1 MKMRDAC
8 LPALAMTVVLGLV
21 RAGHGQGSAPADL
34 NNLTHQ
40 MAERLRH
47 LGEDITS
54 DLGQTPGAKH
64 LIEDTQELAQ
74 AVDEFH
80 ESLHDNRDP
89 ARRQQA
95 YAGIETTWQHL
106 RGQFARASSPAVV
119 RAAERVE
126 QLDAQI
132 RQALGVNAPPA
143 AFYGGNKAPTGIA
156 DTQRLAH
163 ALVDRANALAAV
175 IQARASAYQNA

>member
-1 MKMRDAC
+1 MKTR
-8 LPALAMTVVLGLV
+8 LSYLSVFAMVAALGLT
-21 RAGHGQGSAPADL
+21 RSGHGQAVAPADL

-40 MAERLRH
+40 MAERVRH

-54 DLGQTPGAKH
+54 DLGPTPAGKH
-64 LIEDTQELAQ
+64 LAQDTQELAQ

-89 ARRQQA
+89 ARSRQA

-132 RQALGVNAPPA
+132 RQAG
-143 AFYGGNKAPTGIA
+143 
-156 DTQRLAH
+156 
-163 ALVDRANALAAV
+163 
-175 IQARASAYQNA
+175 QAERDASP

>member
-89 ARRQQA
+89 AR
-95 YAGIETTWQHL
+95 
-106 RGQFARASSPAVV
+106 GQFARASSPAVV